1 MSDSPPTNTDQ
12 ILVDAKQASAMLAIG
27 SRNLW
32 TLTNC
37 GAIPCVRIGRSVR
50 YRVADLNAWV
60 AAGCPTQPEP
70 TR

>member
-1 MSDSPPTNTDQ
+1 MSNRPDTSPDA
-12 ILVDAKQASAMLAIG
+12 ILVDSKQAAAMLAIG
-27 SRNLW
+27 SRHLW

-60 AAGCPTQPEP
+60 AAGCPSTQEGD
-70 TR
+70 R